1 MLVEKVQKEI
11 KEIVFVYTT
20 CSDKAEARTL
30 ALSIIESKHAIS
42 ADYWLVNSIY
52 PWKNVIQE
60 IDQYMIMFSTEKS
73 KSSDLIKQIG
83 NEHPYSIPMIVMLDT
98 AITNHDYYF
107 WVENTLSNKERYLT
121 EKEYEKKKKEE
132 QSANYGKLK

>member
-1 MLVEKVQKEI
+1 MLVEKVQKEV

-20 CSDKAEARTL
+20 CSNKEQARNL
-30 ALSIIESKHAIS
+30 ALSIIESKLAIS
-42 ADYWLVNSIY
+42 VDYWLVNSVY

-73 KSSDLIKQIG
+73 KSSDLIKQIES
-83 NEHPYSIPMIVMLDT
+83 EHPYSIPMIVMLDT

-107 WVENTLSNKERYLT
+107 WVESTLSSKESYLT

-132 QSANYGKLK
+132 QTAKYGKLK